1 MSVKLKNGRLEMPL
15 TLDRIGSPVGEVLVV
30 TDADGAVRALDFH
43 DYEERLRRLLRRHY
57 GEVTLVDGR
66 APDKVRRAVEAIR
79 AGEGPRFLEC
89 RTYRFR
95 AHSMFDAQ
103 QYRTK
108 EEVERWKQ
116 RDPIP
121 RLREWL
127 IEAHLMSE
135 AELAGIEADI
145 QAEIAA
151 AVAFAEAGT
160 LEPVADLERFVTMEA
175 VPQ

>member
-1 MSVKLKNGRLEMPL
+1 MLFICENNLYAMGMPL
-15 TLDRIGSPVGEVLVV
+15 DLAEAETDIFRKAAGYGIGTEQ
-30 TDADGAVRALDFH
+30 
-43 DYEERLRRLLRRHY
+43 
-57 GEVTLVDGR
+57 VDGMNPV
-66 APDKVRRAVEAIR
+66 AVEVAARRAVDVIR
-79 AGEGPRFLEC
+79 AGAGPRFLEC

-108 EEVERWKQ
+108 EEVEAWKQ

-127 IEAHLMSE
+127 IAGHLMSE
-135 AELAGIEADI
+135 AELAAIEADI
-145 QAEIAA
+145 RAEIEA

-160 LEPVADLERFVTMEA
+160 LEPVAELERFVTMDA